1 MTLHSSRL
9 TSTAIFVLLFGTVS
23 VFALLW
29 TVASPGLKPVIAL
42 GLVYLTATVA
52 FYMFVGNSGVFS
64 FGHVAFMMIGAYA
77 GGLLA
82 IEPADKLLNQPGMP
96 AVLMSAHLPPYL
108 AAVTG
113 GLVAAVVAA
122 ALSIPLIRLSGLTAS
137 LVSFAILQIV
147 YVIAANWK
155 NVTGASSGL
164 VDIPILGSATTL
176 WVTASVAIL
185 AALVFQQSRWG
196 RRLRASREDEIA
208 AQAVGLAV
216 HTDRRVA
223 FILSAFFIG
232 VAGALYGQ
240 LLGAIVPQSLY
251 LTATTLILIM
261 LVVGG
266 MGSLSGAVFGSI
278 FIATVTQLL
287 VRVQNGFDVGDVS
300 VKGPIGTL
308 PVGLSLIMLLTLIL
322 LPKGITGSQEIT
334 ILAKPLA
341 AVARVTRLPSR
352 LRAS

>member
-147 YVIAANWK
+147 YVIA
-155 NVTGASSGL
+155 
-164 VDIPILGSATTL
+164 P
-176 WVTASVAIL
+176 
-185 AALVFQQSRWG
+185 
-196 RRLRASREDEIA
+196 
-208 AQAVGLAV
+208 
-216 HTDRRVA
+216 
-223 FILSAFFIG
+223 
-232 VAGALYGQ
+232 
-240 LLGAIVPQSLY
+240 
-251 LTATTLILIM
+251 
-261 LVVGG
+261 
-266 MGSLSGAVFGSI
+266 SI
-278 FIATVTQLL
+278 FIEPVT
-287 VRVQNGFDVGDVS
+287 
-300 VKGPIGTL
+300 
-308 PVGLSLIMLLTLIL
+308 
-322 LPKGITGSQEIT
+322 
-334 ILAKPLA
+334 
-341 AVARVTRLPSR
+341 
-352 LRAS
+352 